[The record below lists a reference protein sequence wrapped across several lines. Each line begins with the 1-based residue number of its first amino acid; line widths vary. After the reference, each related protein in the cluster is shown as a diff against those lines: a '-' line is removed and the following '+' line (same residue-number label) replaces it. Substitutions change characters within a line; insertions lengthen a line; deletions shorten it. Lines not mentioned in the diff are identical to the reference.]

1 MQKRSVMQKIKKPEI
16 KPTPPPEER
25 KDLDDKDIFTLPKSK
40 SKNEPIEKS
49 EDISVEQDPKDLYQG
64 ESVQDT
70 EEVVKPVKKN
80 NRPHL
85 EKARQKSLQVRRQK
99 AEERKLI
106 QGDVTAYKERLEFER
121 LSKKYSKPAVEEEK
135 FYQPPPEKRTS
146 PIPQTVASVNPNH
159 NMSHS
164 MIDYEKLINGV
175 SEKLK
180 LQNDHYAQ
188 LEQDIRNDE
197 RKRAEATYQDQ
208 MKAWEQKQRTD
219 YRKDQAYGAL
229 SSSYRRNQV
238 FDRSKK
244 LRETYTERY
253 KNNWYNNY

>member
-1 MQKRSVMQKIKKPEI
+1 MKKRSVMQPVKKAEI

-40 SKNEPIEKS
+40 SKNEPPKKIEDKS
-49 EDISVEQDPKDLYQG
+49 LEQDSKDLY
-64 ESVQDT
+64 ERENLQDT
-70 EEVVKPVKKN
+70 EEAPAPPVKKN

-85 EKARQKSLQVRRQK
+85 QAARARSLEVRRQK
-99 AEERKLI
+99 AQERKLI
-106 QGDVTAYKERLEFER
+106 NSEANAYRDKLEFER
-121 LSKKYSKPAVEEEK
+121 LSKKFSKVAVEEK
-135 FYQPPPEKRTS
+135 PYIPPPQKQTT
-146 PIPQTVASVNPNH
+146 PTPQTVASVNPNY
-159 NMSHS
+159 NMSET
-164 MIDYEKLINGV
+164 MIDYNKLINGV

-238 FDRSKK
+238 FDRSRK